1 MITFKNSIEMKF
13 TNIVKSLILVSILFI
28 QACNT
33 VPVTGRKQVSLLP
46 EDQLIV
52 MSLTSYSEFMSSH
65 KTSGNI
71 GQTQMVKGV
80 GKNIANAVNT
90 FLKSEGKESLVAGY
104 QWEYNLVEDA
114 EPNAWCMPGG
124 KIVVY
129 SGIMP
134 FTKDAAGLAVVMG
147 HEVAHAVARHGNERM
162 SHQIAMEYGAQFLST
177 FMTEKPEQTKVIF
190 QQAYGIGAQYGVM
203 LPYSRMHES
212 EADKM
217 GLIFMAIAGY
227 DPQTAIAF
235 WERMAQ
241 SGGSKP
247 PEIMSTH
254 PSDATRINTLK
265 EFMPEAMKY
274 YKK

>member
-1 MITFKNSIEMKF
+1 MKKTLLLAGIF
-13 TNIVKSLILVSILFI
+13 MLNMVF

-46 EDQLIV
+46 ESDLITY
-52 MSLTSYSEFMSSH
+52 SNLNYSEFIKSH
-65 KTSGNI
+65 QLSTNAA
-71 GQTQMVKGV
+71 QTTMVKKV
-80 GKNIANAVNT
+80 GKKISAAVEE
-90 FLKSEGKESLVAGY
+90 FLKSKGKLDLLQGY
-104 QWEYNLVEDA
+104 EWEYNLVESP

-129 SGIMP
+129 TGILP
-134 FTKDAAGLAVVMG
+134 YTQNEAGLAVVMG

-162 SHQIAMEYGAQFLST
+162 SHQIIVEYGAGVLGT
-177 FMTEKPEQTKVIF
+177 FINDKPEET
-190 QQAYGIGAQYGVM
+190 QQLYQMAYGLGAQYGMM

-227 DPQTAIAF
+227 DPHQAIAF
-235 WERMAQ
+235 WERMAK
-241 SGGSKP
+241 SGGQKP
-247 PEIMSTH
+247 PEFMSTH
-254 PSDATRINTLK
+254 PSDQSRIQALK

-274 YKK
+274 YKNN